1 METQRLDR
9 PGADGAWR
17 PPIMSPHSAHRL
29 FAFPY
34 PGSPRGESL
43 HVITHI
49 QYQIHKIHLT
59 GPWQSLVFFHHG
71 HTGREWGPLLEKRTM
86 MPTDLDREGNEKVI
100 WPRSLCVVVREVFG
114 HHLVMGWTGAV
125 PQGFQSTHQHPKRP
139 HHCASWSRRLWLR
152 NPRHLSLLRDTACYI
167 SRHLVL
173 GVDGG
178 GPDLGSGLMPGALVT
193 HLNGERISL
202 LTTSIYN
209 RIVDPDPLD
218 PDPPDTNP
226 TDMSVISNF
235 SACVL

>member
-1 METQRLDR
+1 MFC
-9 PGADGAWR
+9 
-17 PPIMSPHSAHRL
+17 S
-29 FAFPY
+29 PY
-34 PGSPRGESL
+34 PGNPWEGLNVTISLQYSYKNNDINGPEQGRKRKRNTTPIIVCRGPRG
-43 HVITHI
+43 
-49 QYQIHKIHLT
+49 
-59 GPWQSLVFFHHG
+59 
-71 HTGREWGPLLEKRTM
+71 
-86 MPTDLDREGNEKVI
+86 
-100 WPRSLCVVVREVFG
+100 FG

-218 PDPPDTNP
+218 PDPPDTNS
-226 TDMSVISNF
+226 TDMSVILNS
-235 SACVL
+235 SASVF